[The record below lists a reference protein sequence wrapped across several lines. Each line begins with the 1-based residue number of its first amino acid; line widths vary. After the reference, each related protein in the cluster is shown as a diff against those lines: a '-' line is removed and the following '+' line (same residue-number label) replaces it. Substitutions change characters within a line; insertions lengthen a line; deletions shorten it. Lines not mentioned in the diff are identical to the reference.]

1 MFKQFHV
8 VYSQNLHHCTVW
20 ACLSW
25 KFSTGCSIKPAVCVQ
40 CSGVLPNVLSQR
52 TILTLAHRVLKTS
65 NAIDELSVL
74 L

>member
-1 MFKQFHV
+1 MWFILRICITALCGRV
-8 VYSQNLHHCTVW
+8 CV
-20 ACLSW
+20 
-25 KFSTGCSIKPAVCVQ
+25 CSIKPAVCVQ